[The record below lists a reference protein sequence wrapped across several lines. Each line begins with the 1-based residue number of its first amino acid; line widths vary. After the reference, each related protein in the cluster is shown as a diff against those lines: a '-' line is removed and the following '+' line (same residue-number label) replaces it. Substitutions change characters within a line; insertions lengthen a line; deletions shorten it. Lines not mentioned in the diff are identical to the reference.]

1 MTSSYILQLINN
13 TSNNTTT
20 LLKMKQII
28 INIIG
33 KTKLIRNLGKLPE
46 FNFFLSLQ
54 CLNFNGNCSIFME
67 HTQSAIHTF
76 TLKFMVIDKL

>member
-46 FNFFLSLQ
+46 FNFFV
-54 CLNFNGNCSIFME
+54 FKMF
-67 HTQSAIHTF
+67 
-76 TLKFMVIDKL
+76 KF